1 MAMECVSQATGGGI
15 ETLEG
20 GALPGKRHSLPLFLC
35 STSLSV
41 SCLLS
46 SCRVVL
52 TSIPF
57 PSILYIGQGASS
69 SGGDVRL
76 SYLTKTSQETA
87 IGGLLYVLVEQ

>member
-1 MAMECVSQATGGGI
+1 MAMECVPQATGGGI

-20 GALPGKRHSLPLFLC
+20 GALPGKTLPPHISLLYFF
-35 STSLSV
+35 V

-57 PSILYIGQGASS
+57 LSILYIGQGASS
-69 SGGDVRL
+69 PGGDVRL
-76 SYLTKTSQETA
+76 SYFTKTSQETA
-87 IGGLLYVLVEQ
+87 IGGLFYVLVEQ